1 MTLKNARSLIALEPA
16 DPDALHEALPA
27 KQVHLI
33 RQTYR
38 LIGSKGMHRTTLQD
52 VAHRAGVSKAVI
64 IYYFKTKE
72 NLVLTTMRWVLAQVA
87 ARVDSAIAAADQPEE
102 KVRAMI
108 DAIFVDARRNRDFY
122 LAYTDLVANSARNDR
137 FNKLSL
143 TFRSIVNGQYAELI
157 RAGVDGGAFQVGD
170 VDEAAMG
177 VRALLDGIFLQWLEE
192 EDWRGLH
199 GAYKATCT
207 RAVLAYLGVRQVEA
221 RAWVDADRPV
231 SQSDPREV
239 ER

>member
-1 MTLKNARSLIALEPA
+1 MTLKNVRSLVPTAPA
-16 DPDALHEALPA
+16 QPDALQETLAE

-33 RQTYR
+33 RQAYR

-52 VAHRAGVSKAVI
+52 VADAAGVSKAVI

-87 ARVDSAIAAADQPEE
+87 ARVNAAIVAADAPEE

-122 LAYTDLVANSARNDR
+122 LAYTDLIANSARNDR
-137 FNKLSL
+137 FNELSL
-143 TFRSIVNGQYAELI
+143 TFRSIVNGQYADLI
-157 RAGVDGGAFQVGD
+157 RAGVNGGAFEVAN
-170 VDEAAMG
+170 VDEAAIG
-177 VRALLDGIFLQWLEE
+177 VRGLLDGIFLQWLEE

-199 GAYKATCT
+199 DAYKGICT
-207 RAVLAYLGVRQVEA
+207 RAVLAYLGA
-221 RAWVDADRPV
+221 RAG
-231 SQSDPREV
+231 
-239 ER
+239 